1 MISSFNNPKIPVAQ
15 QTNQSLEN
23 NTDKQIAEYLQS
35 LKPQVEKALLSN
47 PLVDDCAVL
56 IRETATCQPELVAY
70 IVSTLPISLEQIQ
83 SQLQGIVSKALLPK
97 AYVPVSTI
105 PLTATGQVDEA
116 ALARLE
122 VIDSDLINTIEEQ
135 LQSCSEID
143 RVAVVVE
150 PLLKDIPPV
159 HLDDLLPDTQAM
171 PAAVYANAPEG
182 SQTQTQVT
190 TLSEKIEN
198 KCSSEAK
205 KLAISHGEPL
215 HYPKDAPK
223 TLGEVLQRTAQQSTK
238 GIVYIQ
244 PDGTESIQ
252 SYQELWQEA
261 QRILAGLRKL
271 GLKPQDKVIFQLE
284 HHQNFISAF
293 WGCVLGGFVPVPIS
307 IAPTYEQVN
316 STTSKLQNV
325 WQMLGK
331 PLVLA
336 DASLAPKIHG
346 LSSLLNLENFQVETI
361 DKLRSC
367 EPDFNWYSSQ
377 PEDLAILLLTSGS
390 TGIPKSVMLNH
401 RNLLSMSAGTV
412 LMNNFSSQDT
422 TLNWMPLDHVGA
434 LVFLSIM
441 AVDLGCQQ
449 IHVPTDLILQNP
461 LLWLDLIDCHKATIS
476 WAPNFAFNLICDR
489 AEDINQ
495 KHWDLSSM
503 RFLVNAG
510 EAIVAKIARNFLQ
523 LLRRHGLQTN
533 AIHPAFGMCE
543 TCSGIT
549 WSDSFSLESS
559 SDDASF
565 VELGLPIAG
574 ASLRI
579 VDENEQIVIEGT
591 IGRLQVKG
599 ASVTSGY
606 YQNPQANQEVFTSD
620 GWFNT
625 GDLGFLRQGRLTITG
640 RQKDVIIIN
649 GLNHYCHEIEA
660 AVEEVEGVEVSYT
673 AACAVRV
680 TGSNTDKLAIFFNP
694 KLPDDGGLVN
704 LLKEI
709 RASVVNQVGVNP
721 DYLIPVDKE
730 IIPKTAIGKIQRS
743 QLSQR
748 LNAGE
753 FKPILKQVDILLG
766 NANTIPDWFYRIV
779 WKPKSPVTF
788 NSSEPLINPTLV
800 FLDSLGLGAYL
811 CQILSQHNQPYIT
824 VSSGENFRQ
833 ISRERYTIAPGKADH
848 YRLLLESLAADNIII
863 GQILHLW
870 TYDEYI
876 GEVSSLEALEQAQ
889 EQGIYS
895 LLFLVQALAKVQGSD
910 HSIQLLFISSH
921 IQSISSTEPIA
932 YEKSTVLG
940 LLKTIPQELPWLNCR
955 HIDLTFDS
963 VETNGAYILQELFVS
978 SKEREVGYRNGQR
991 FVPRL
996 EKVDL
1001 PSFPKHPIPFK
1012 QGGTYLLSG
1021 GLGGV
1026 GIQIA
1031 QYLLKHYQAR
1041 LLLVGRTPLPQK
1053 STWNAHLKK
1062 GDAIAQ
1068 RIKAYQEL
1076 LQLGGEVIYETVD
1089 ICDDKQLLTIVEKAK
1104 TLWGKNLD
1112 GIIHLA
1118 GTFHEQLVVE
1128 ETQENLAA
1136 VLRPKMLGAW
1146 ALHQLIKD
1154 NSESIFLNF
1163 SSVNGFFGGTAVGA
1177 YAAANS
1183 FLDRFSHYQKYKSAL
1198 QSHCFVWSMWDET
1211 GMSQGYQMKNL
1222 SRAKGFYAMPSSQAI
1237 SSMLAGLHHDS
1248 SHLFIGLDGSKP
1260 NIQRWQPEAQ
1270 GEQKLTAY
1278 FTASSS
1284 SSVVKLPDLKVQDR
1298 FGTPCTC
1305 NLVQLLEMPLTQSGE
1320 IDRDKLV
1327 RRFTHQEAS
1336 KNVAPRNEVERQI
1349 AQIWQ
1354 QVLGIPL
1361 LSIHDN
1367 FFELGGNSLLAT
1379 QLISRLRDAFSLELS
1394 LHRLFAS
1401 PTVADL
1407 ARNLEALKTTSED
1420 GGALMTDTEEE
1431 YEEGYL

>member
-1 MISSFNNPKIPVAQ
+1 MISSFNNSKIPVAQ
-15 QTNQSLEN
+15 LPEQSLEN
-23 NTDKQIAEYLQS
+23 DTDKQIAEYLQC
-35 LKPQVEKALLSN
+35 LKTKVEKALLSN

-70 IVSTLPISLEQIQ
+70 IVSTLPISPEQIQ

-122 VIDSDLINTIEEQ
+122 VIDSDLINSIEEQ
-135 LQSCSEID
+135 LQSWSEID

-150 PLLKDIPPV
+150 PLLKDISPL
-159 HLDDLLPDTQAM
+159 HLDDLLPDTQAI
-171 PAAVYANAPEG
+171 ALEG
-182 SQTQTQVT
+182 SQTQAQAT
-190 TLSEKIEN
+190 TPSEKIEN
-198 KCSSEAK
+198 KHSSEAK
-205 KLAISHGEPL
+205 KLAITHGEPL
-215 HYPKDAPK
+215 HYPEDAPK

-244 PDGTESIQ
+244 PDGTESVQ
-252 SYQELWQEA
+252 SYQELWQDA
-261 QRILAGLRKL
+261 QRILAGLKQL
-271 GLKPQDKVIFQLE
+271 GLSPQDKVIFQLE
-284 HHQNFISAF
+284 HTQDFIPAF

-336 DASLAPKIHG
+336 GASLAPKIRG
-346 LSSLLNLENFQVETI
+346 LSSLLNLDNFQVETI
-361 DKLRSC
+361 DKLRDC

-579 VDENEQIVIEGT
+579 VDENEQIVTEGT

-660 AVEEVEGVEVSYT
+660 AVEEVEGLEVSYT

-680 TGSNTDKLAIFFNP
+680 SGSNTDKLAIFFNP
-694 KLPDDGGLVN
+694 KLSDDEGLVS

-709 RASVVNQVGVNP
+709 RASVVNKVGVNP

-748 LNAGE
+748 FNAGE
-753 FKPILKQVDILLG
+753 FKPILKRVDILLG

-788 NSSEPLINPTLV
+788 NFSEPLINPTLV
-800 FLDSLGLGAYL
+800 FLDSFGLGAYL

-824 VSSGENFRQ
+824 VSSGEDFRQ
-833 ISRERYTIAPGKADH
+833 ISRDRYTIAPGKADH

-910 HSIQLLFISSH
+910 HWVQLLFISTH
-921 IQSISSTEPIA
+921 IQSILSTDPIA
-932 YEKSTVLG
+932 YEKSSVLG

-955 HIDLTFDS
+955 HIDLASDG

-978 SKEREVGYRNGQR
+978 SKEREVAYRNGQR

-1041 LLLVGRTPLPQK
+1041 LLLVGRTPLPEK
-1053 STWNAHLKK
+1053 STRNAHLEQ
-1062 GDAIAQ
+1062 GDAISP
-1068 RIKAYQEL
+1068 RLKAYQEL
-1076 LQLGGEVIYETVD
+1076 LQFGGEVIYETVD
-1089 ICDDKQLLTIVEKAK
+1089 ICDEKQLLPIVEKAK
-1104 TLWGKNLD
+1104 ARWGKNLD
-1112 GIIHLA
+1112 GVIHLA

-1146 ALHQLIKD
+1146 TLHQLIKD
-1154 NSESIFLNF
+1154 NADGIFLNF

-1222 SRAKGFYAMPSSQAI
+1222 SRAKGFYAMPCSQAI

-1248 SHLFIGLDGSKP
+1248 SYLFIGLDGSKP

-1284 SSVVKLPDLKVQDR
+1284 SSVVKLLDLKLQDR
-1298 FGTPCTC
+1298 FGTSCTC

-1361 LSIHDN
+1361 LCIHDN

-1379 QLISRLRDAFSLELS
+1379 QLISRLRDTFSLELS

-1420 GGALMTDTEEE
+1420 GGAFMTDTEEE

>member
-1 MISSFNNPKIPVAQ
+1 MISSFNNPKLPVAR

-23 NTDKQIAEYLQS
+23 DTDKQIAEYLQS
-35 LKPQVEKALLSN
+35 LKPKVEKALLSN

-70 IVSTLPISLEQIQ
+70 IVSTLPISPEQIQ
-83 SQLQGIVSKALLPK
+83 SQLQGIISKALLPK

-135 LQSCSEID
+135 LQSWSEID

-150 PLLKDIPPV
+150 PLLKDISPL
-159 HLDDLLPDTQAM
+159 HLDDLLPDTQAI
-171 PAAVYANAPEG
+171 ALEG
-182 SQTQTQVT
+182 SQTQAQAT
-190 TLSEKIEN
+190 TPSEKIEN
-198 KCSSEAK
+198 KHSSEAK
-205 KLAISHGEPL
+205 KLAITRGEPL
-215 HYPKDAPK
+215 HYPEDAPK

-244 PDGTESIQ
+244 PDGTESVQ
-252 SYQELWQEA
+252 SYQELWQDA
-261 QRILAGLRKL
+261 QRILAGLKQL
-271 GLKPQDKVIFQLE
+271 GLSPQDKVIFQLE
-284 HHQNFISAF
+284 HTQDFIPAF

-336 DASLAPKIHG
+336 GASLAPKIRG
-346 LSSLLNLENFQVETI
+346 LSSLLNLDNFQVETI
-361 DKLRSC
+361 DKLRDC

-503 RFLVNAG
+503 QFMVNAG

-523 LLRRHGLQTN
+523 LLRHHGLQTN

-579 VDENEQIVIEGT
+579 VDENEQIVTEGT

-694 KLPDDGGLVN
+694 KLSDDEGLVS

-709 RASVVNQVGVNP
+709 RAQVVNKVGLNP

-748 LNAGE
+748 FNAGE
-753 FKPILKQVDILLG
+753 FKLILKRVDILLG

-800 FLDSLGLGAYL
+800 FLDSFGLGAYL

-824 VSSGENFRQ
+824 VSSGEDFRQ
-833 ISRERYTIAPGKADH
+833 IGRDRYTIAPGKADH

-876 GEVSSLEALEQAQ
+876 GKVSSLEALEQVQ

-910 HSIQLLFISSH
+910 HWVQLLFISSH
-921 IQSISSTEPIA
+921 IQSISSTDPIA
-932 YEKSTVLG
+932 YEKSSVLG

-955 HIDLTFDS
+955 HIDLPFDG

-978 SKEREVGYRNGQR
+978 SKEREVAYRNGQR
-991 FVPRL
+991 FAPRL

-1001 PSFPKHPIPFK
+1001 PSEPKHPIPFK

-1041 LLLVGRTPLPQK
+1041 LLLIGRTPLPQK
-1053 STWNAHLKK
+1053 SNWNTHLEQE
-1062 GDAIAQ
+1062 DAISQ
-1068 RIKAYQEL
+1068 RLKAYQEL

-1089 ICDDKQLLTIVEKAK
+1089 ICDEKQLLPIVEQARAR
-1104 TLWGKNLD
+1104 WGKNLD
-1112 GIIHLA
+1112 GVIHLA

-1128 ETQENLAA
+1128 QTQENLAA

-1154 NSESIFLNF
+1154 NAESIFLNF

-1183 FLDRFSHYQKYKSAL
+1183 FLDRFSHYQKYKSGL

-1305 NLVQLLEMPLTQSGE
+1305 NLVQLLKMPLTQSGA

-1361 LSIHDN
+1361 FCIHDN

-1407 ARNLEALKTTSED
+1407 ARHLEALKTTSED
-1420 GGALMTDTEEE
+1420 GGAFMTDTEEE